1 MMNSENILCNIN
13 VNEVTQKN
21 SIEFNTQDV
30 PIIIAGNKEDLG
42 DTKREVYVEDVV
54 DWVQQD
60 YKLNR

>member
-1 MMNSENILCNIN
+1 MNSENILCNIN
-13 VNEVTQKN
+13 VNEVSQKN

>member
-1 MMNSENILCNIN
+1 MKNSENILCNIN

>member
-1 MMNSENILCNIN
+1 M
-13 VNEVTQKN
+13 
-21 SIEFNTQDV
+21 

-60 YKLNR
+60 YKLNRWNSINICFVRINCNDLSERRNF

>member
-13 VNEVTQKN
+13 VNEVSQKN

>member
-13 VNEVTQKN
+13 VNEVSQKN

-42 DTKREVYVEDVV
+42 DMKREVYVEDVV

>member
-1 MMNSENILCNIN
+1 MNSKNILCNIN
-13 VNEVTQKN
+13 VNEVSQKN

>member
-13 VNEVTQKN
+13 VNEVSQKN

-54 DWVQQD
+54 DWVEQD

>member
-1 MMNSENILCNIN
+1 MNSENILCNIN

>member
-13 VNEVTQKN
+13 VNEVSQKN

-30 PIIIAGNKEDLG
+30 PIIIAGNKEDMG